1 MGERIYVSMPLS
13 LVAEVESRVG
23 QKSRSDVVSR
33 DLDRLYSLYRRAIG
47 SLDLT
52 VQEASLIL
60 DVLNGSLYDVVT
72 APMLWAAVEDRIK
85 YDSLDEKW
93 GVDGPALVEKLK
105 ALTDVQALALVDI
118 GERFWYG
125 DQKYK
130 DLPFDEAVKELFKIK
145 TQKARD

>member
-23 QKSRSDVVSR
+23 EKSRSDVVSR

-47 SLDLT
+47 SLDFT

-60 DVLNGSLYDVVT
+60 DVLNGSLFDVAT
-72 APMLWAAVEDRIK
+72 APMLWAAVEDGIRM
-85 YDSLDEKW
+85 DGLDAKW
-93 GVDGPALVEKLK
+93 GIDGPALVEKLK
-105 ALTDVQALALVDI
+105 GLTDTQAMAIVDA

-125 DQKYK
+125 DQKYQ
-130 DLPFDEAVKELFKIK
+130 DLPFEEAVKELFRIK
-145 TQKARD
+145 

>member
-52 VQEASLIL
+52 VQEASLLL
-60 DVLNGSLYDVVT
+60 DVLNGSLYDVTT
-72 APMLWAAVEDRIK
+72 APMLWAAVEDRIRL
-85 YDSLDEKW
+85 DSLDEKW
-93 GVDGPALVEKLK
+93 GVDGHELVEKLK
-105 ALTDVQALALVDI
+105 SFTDVQALAIIDA
-118 GERFWYG
+118 GERYWYG
-125 DQKYK
+125 DQKYQE
-130 DLPFDEAVKELFKIK
+130 LSFEEAVKELFRIK
-145 TQKARD
+145 NERR

>member
-1 MGERIYVSMPLS
+1 MGERIYVSMPLN

-52 VQEASLIL
+52 VQEASLLL
-60 DVLNGSLYDVVT
+60 DALNGSIYDVAT
-72 APMLWAAVEDRIK
+72 APMLWAAVEDRISF
-85 YDSLDEKW
+85 DRLDEKW

-105 ALTDVQALALVDI
+105 ALTDVQALAIIDA
-118 GERFWYG
+118 GERYWYG
-125 DQKYK
+125 DTKYQE
-130 DLPFDEAVKELFKIK
+130 LSFEEAVKELFKIK

>member
-13 LVAEVESRVG
+13 LVSEVESRVG

-52 VQEASLIL
+52 IQEASLIL
-60 DVLNGSLYDVVT
+60 DVLTGSIYDVAT
-72 APMLWAAVEDRIK
+72 APMLWAAVDDRIRL
-85 YDSLDEKW
+85 DRLDEKW
-93 GVDGPALVEKLK
+93 GIDGTALVEKLK
-105 ALTDVQALALVDI
+105 SLNDVQALAIIDA

-125 DQKYK
+125 DKKYQ
-130 DLPFDEAVKELFKIK
+130 DLPFEEAVKELFRIK
-145 TQKARD
+145 